1 MPRIEDYLKP
11 DVIKQVKR
19 LDFKARFIVEG
30 FLAGLHAS
38 PFHGFSVEFSDHRK
52 YEPGDDLRYL
62 DWKVWAKTDRYYIKR
77 FQAETNMDSY
87 LIVDVSKS
95 MGYSST
101 GGVTKLEYA
110 IYLAA
115 SLGHM
120 LIRQQ
125 DAVGLAIF
133 DQTVRRFIPAK
144 SKRAQLTLIIAE
156 LAKAKPLF
164 PTNIASSLNDAAL
177 LIKKKG
183 LVVIFSDLLE
193 DPEPV
198 RQALYHFR
206 FKRHEVVLFHILDAA
221 EAHFPFAGRAVF
233 VDPETGREL
242 SADAL
247 ALKSRYLERLE
258 AFRRDYGEFCR
269 QNRIDYVPLDTS
281 INFSQALMSFLLA
294 RTERSM

>member
-1 MPRIEDYLKP
+1 MLQIEDYLKP
-11 DVIKQVKR
+11 EVIKQVRR
-19 LDFKARFIVEG
+19 LDFKASFIVEG
-30 FLAGLHAS
+30 FLAGLHSS

-77 FQAETNMDSY
+77 FQAETNMESY
-87 LIVDVSKS
+87 LIMDTSKS
-95 MGYSST
+95 MAYSST

-110 IYLAA
+110 TYLAA
-115 SLGHM
+115 SLGYM

-125 DAVGLAIF
+125 DAVGLALF

-156 LAKAKPLF
+156 LAKVKPLF
-164 PTNIASSLNDAAL
+164 PTNIAASLNDAAL

-183 LVVIFSDLLE
+183 LVVVFTDLLE
-193 DPEPV
+193 DPEKV
-198 RQALYHFR
+198 KQALFHFR

-221 EAHFPFAGRAVF
+221 EAHFPFTGQAVF
-233 VDPETGREL
+233 EEPETGQTL
-242 SADAL
+242 TADAL

-258 AFRRDYGEFCR
+258 AFRNDYAEFCR

-281 INFSQALMSFLLA
+281 INFSKALTSFLLA